1 METLN
6 MTDRYFITTD
16 ERVIYSNRFSFIKQD
31 NISLMSIEF
40 YNPTDIK
47 EYDQFVYQGN
57 RIKSFIDDFACD
69 GDFIIIKHEYNT
81 SVYKIVYEVGHRSL
95 SVSFAQHAETTTPVN
110 FDKNMELYRKLSD
123 FDKNKVCEYFYK
135 RYTDKPLSFDYEIG
149 IWKLFIKRLRIE
161 KKRSVTNTEY
171 LDDQIAELYEKIKR
185 RRTLNIRQG
194 YVSAVKSFDLFT
206 AFLNNDMEQLR
217 VANEEVTNSMFSDY
231 RITIMVGDYWHS
243 RIDPNKHIEIT
254 SIAKNYG
261 RRGYTIVY
269 NEDSDQFAIDM
280 DEFRK
285 LYDLHEIDIKMFD
298 QDDIGCC
305 DCNCDYC

>member
-1 METLN
+1 

>member
-1 METLN
+1 

-81 SVYKIVYEVGHRSL
+81 SVYKIVYEVSHRSL

-123 FDKNKVCEYFYK
+123 FDKNKVCEYFYR

-231 RITIMVGDYWHS
+231 RITIMVGDYWRS

-254 SIAKNYG
+254 SIAKNYD

-269 NEDSDQFAIDM
+269 NEDNNQFAIDM

>member
-1 METLN
+1 
-6 MTDRYFITTD
+6 MTDRYFTTTD

-31 NISLMSIEF
+31 NISLKSMGS
-40 YNPTDIK
+40 YDPTDIK

-81 SVYKIVYEVGHRSL
+81 SVYKIVNEVNHRSL
-95 SVSFAQHAETTTPVN
+95 STSFAQHAETTTPVN
-110 FDKNMELYRKLSD
+110 FDKNIELYRKISD

-135 RYTDKPLSFDYEIG
+135 RYTDKPLSFDYDIG

-171 LDDQIAELYEKIKR
+171 LDDQIAELYEKIKA
-185 RRTLNIRQG
+185 RRTLNINQG
-194 YVSAVKSFDLFT
+194 YIGAVKSFDLFT

-217 VANEEVTNSMFSDY
+217 VANDEVTKSMY
-231 RITIMVGDYWHS
+231 NNYGITIMVGDYWHS
-243 RIDPNKHIEIT
+243 RTDPTNHIDIV
-254 SIAKNYG
+254 SIAKNHN

-269 NEDSDQFAIDM
+269 NEDGNQIAVDM

-285 LYDLHEIDIKMFD
+285 LYDLHEIDVKMFEQED
-298 QDDIGCC
+298 VGCC
-305 DCNCDYC
+305 DCYCDYC

>member
-1 METLN
+1 

-69 GDFIIIKHEYNT
+69 GDCIIIKHEYNT

-231 RITIMVGDYWHS
+231 RITIMVGDYWRS

-254 SIAKNYG
+254 SIAKNYD

-269 NEDSDQFAIDM
+269 NDDNNHFAIDM

>member
-1 METLN
+1 

-31 NISLMSIEF
+31 NISLYSLDS
-40 YNPTDIK
+40 YNPVDIK
-47 EYDQFVYQGN
+47 EYDMFVYQGN
-57 RIKSFIDDFACD
+57 HRIKSFIDDFACD
-69 GDFIIIKHEYNT
+69 GDYIIIKHDYNT
-81 SVYKIVYEVGHRSL
+81 SVYKIVYEVNHRSL
-95 SVSFAQHAETTTPVN
+95 SISFAQHGETSTPVS
-110 FDKNMELYRKLSD
+110 FDKNMETYQKLSD
-123 FDKNKVCEYFYK
+123 FDKSKVCEYFYK

-171 LDDQIAELYEKIKR
+171 LDDQIAELYEKIKA
-185 RRTLNIRQG
+185 RRTLNINQG
-194 YVSAVKSFDLFT
+194 YINAVKSFDLFT

-217 VANEEVTNSMFSDY
+217 VANEEVTKSMFTDY
-231 RITIMVGDYWHS
+231 GITIMVGDYWHS
-243 RIDPNKHIEIT
+243 RTDPTNHVEVK
-254 SIAKNYG
+254 SIAKNHN

-269 NEDSDQFAIDM
+269 NEDSNQIAIDM

-285 LYDLHEIDIKMFD
+285 LYDLHEIDVTMFD

-305 DCNCDYC
+305 DCYCDYC

>member
-1 METLN
+1 
-6 MTDRYFITTD
+6 MTDRYFTTTD

-31 NISLMSIEF
+31 NISLKSMGS
-40 YNPTDIK
+40 YDPVDIK
-47 EYDQFVYQGN
+47 EYDMFVYQGN
-57 RIKSFIDDFACD
+57 HRIKSFIDDFACD

-81 SVYKIVYEVGHRSL
+81 SVYKIVNEVNHRSL
-95 SVSFAQHAETTTPVN
+95 STSFAQHAETTTPVN
-110 FDKNMELYRKLSD
+110 FDKNMELYRKISD

-135 RYTDKPLSFDYEIG
+135 RYTDKPLSFDYDIG

-217 VANEEVTNSMFSDY
+217 VANEEVTKSMFKDY
-231 RITIMVGDYWHS
+231 GITIIVGDYWHA
-243 RIDPNKHIEIT
+243 RLDPNKHIEIT
-254 SIAKNYG
+254 SIAKNFN

-269 NEDSDQFAIDM
+269 SSTEDNNQIAVDM

-285 LYDLHEIDIKMFD
+285 LYDLHEIDVKMFEQED
-298 QDDIGCC
+298 VGCC
-305 DCNCDYC
+305 DCYCDYC

>member
-1 METLN
+1 

-81 SVYKIVYEVGHRSL
+81 SVYKIVHEIYHRSL

-254 SIAKNYG
+254 SIAKNYD

-269 NEDSDQFAIDM
+269 NEDNNQFAIDM

>member
-1 METLN
+1 
-6 MTDRYFITTD
+6 MTDRYFITAD
-16 ERVIYSNRFSFIKQD
+16 ERVIVSNRFSFIEQN
-31 NISLMSIEF
+31 NISIRSLDS
-40 YNPTDIK
+40 YNPIDIK
-47 EYDQFVYQGN
+47 EYDSFVYQGN
-57 RIKSFIDDFACD
+57 RITSFIDDFARD

-81 SVYKIVYEVGHRSL
+81 SVYKIVYEVNHRSL
-95 SVSFAQHAETTTPVN
+95 SISFAQHAETATPVN
-110 FDKNMELYRKLSD
+110 FDKNIGLYRKLSE

-171 LDDQIAELYEKIKR
+171 IDDQIAELYEKIKR
-185 RRTLNIRQG
+185 RRTLNIQQG
-194 YVSAVKSFDLFT
+194 YIGAVKSFDLFT
-206 AFLNNDMEQLR
+206 AFLNNNMELLR
-217 VANEEVTNSMFSDY
+217 VANEEVTESMFSDY
-231 RITIMVGDYWHS
+231 GITIMVGDYWHLRS
-243 RIDPNKHIEIT
+243 DSTKCVDIV
-254 SIAKNYG
+254 SIAKNFN

-269 NEDSDQFAIDM
+269 NEDNNQFAIDM

-305 DCNCDYC
+305 DCYCDYC